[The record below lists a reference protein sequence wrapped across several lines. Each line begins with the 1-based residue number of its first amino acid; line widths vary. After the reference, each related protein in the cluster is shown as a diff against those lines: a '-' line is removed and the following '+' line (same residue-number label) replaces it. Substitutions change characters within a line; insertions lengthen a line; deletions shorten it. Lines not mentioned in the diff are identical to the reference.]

1 MARTRKRSSASAS
14 VSQSAIE
21 TTRSTLNELE
31 TKPKEN
37 LSLREAI
44 GELHESITDAL
55 NRGYSYEEVVE
66 ILATQGVT
74 ITVASLKRYL
84 AAARKEV
91 SDKPKRTRRTSNRS
105 RKTQLAKQ
113 SADLSDAA
121 SPDEAPPSP
130 DAAEAA
136 SEVAEPT
143 KKRRTT
149 SRAKSSS
156 TTASR
161 TRSAAKTK
169 TAAKAKPTSRSKTTT
184 SRPSGRGR
192 KRSSAAE

>member
-105 RKTQLAKQ
+105 RKTQPEKQ
-113 SADLSDAA
+113 SELSSTASPGEA
-121 SPDEAPPSP
+121 SPDEA
-130 DAAEAA
+130 EVA

-143 KKRRTT
+143 RKRRTT
-149 SRAKSSS
+149 SRAKNSS
-156 TTASR
+156 TTTSS

-184 SRPSGRGR
+184 SRPSVRGR
-192 KRSSAAE
+192 KRSSAEE